1 MLATVSPS
9 KVARVSA
16 RSEITTAKLQSHNA
30 LMNAIAASP
39 DLEAAFIVRW
49 R

>member
-1 MLATVSPS
+1 VSVRS
-9 KVARVSA
+9 KIA
-16 RSEITTAKLQSHNA
+16 TAKLQSHNA

-39 DLEAAFIVRW
+39 DLEAASIVRW